1 MPERELAR
9 RGDEDEDGRDV
20 DDGVR
25 GRLTADVAI
34 LGDSLPMGVISAAGM
49 GAAMYVNEAASVLL
63 GRPKEALLDWRW
75 ESAIHPDDVPELAAA
90 IALVLDSS
98 SHQRVTV
105 RLADDPDRWLEVKF
119 AALGPRESPTGWI
132 ATLDDVS
139 DRVAAERAL
148 AHRATHDPLTHLP
161 NRALLVDRLQTAG
174 LRLARRGPDAALA
187 LIFCDLDD
195 FKEINDRHGHIA
207 GDEVLVEEAHRLV
220 GAVRASDTVARWGGD
235 EFVAVCELTH
245 PEEVD
250 EVVDRV
256 RHALSRPV
264 HLDGAVVPVHASIG
278 VVVTADAEPDL
289 DQLLATADSR
299 MYETK
304 AERRRA
310 RSS

>member
-9 RGDEDEDGRDV
+9 RGDADDEGRDV

-25 GRLTADVAI
+25 GRLTADIAI

-63 GRPKEALLDWRW
+63 GRPKESLLDWRW
-75 ESAIHPDDVPELAAA
+75 ESTIHADDVPELAAA

-98 SHQRVTV
+98 AHQRVTV
-105 RLADDPDRWLEVKF
+105 RLADDPDRWLEVTF
-119 AALGPRESPTGWI
+119 AALGPRENPTGWI
-132 ATLDDVS
+132 ATIDDVS
-139 DRVAAERAL
+139 ERVAAERAL

-187 LIFCDLDD
+187 LIFCDIDD

-235 EFVAVCELTH
+235 EFVAVCELAH

-250 EVVDRV
+250 EVVGRV
-256 RHALSRPV
+256 RHALSQPV
-264 HLDGAVVPVHASIG
+264 QLGGAVVPVHASIG
-278 VVVTADAEPDL
+278 VVVTDDAEPDL

-304 AERRRA
+304 AKRRRA